1 MDAQNVAPVRV
12 WREGDPPPESTVAL
26 LGSDGV
32 VSMWDLDWHS
42 PRDWPAFLAERHGL
56 QVEIHVDYDAV
67 VADDAARRDFTAHA
81 DGGVT
86 TLQAESEDAEVQ
98 ARIDG
103 PDDVCLDPPHA
114 RDLISDRHRHA
125 VILWA
130 GGPRF
135 SRPASVS
142 TTVLTTEQVACA
154 LEVSREYVRRIPNL
168 QAGYPAEQVIA
179 RLVHLG
185 RSRADAEAAIAAVT
199 GTGEGTP

>member
-32 VSMWDLDWHS
+32 VSIWDLDWHS
-42 PRDWPAFLAERHGL
+42 PRDWPAFLAEAHGP
-56 QVEIHVDYDAV
+56 QVEIHVDYDAA

-81 DGGVT
+81 DGGVI
-86 TLQAESEDAEVQ
+86 LQAESEDAEVQ
-98 ARIDG
+98 ARIVA
-103 PDDVCLDPPHA
+103 PDDVCLDPSHP

-125 VILWA
+125 VTLWA

-154 LEVSREYVRRIPNL
+154 LEVSREYVRRIPSL
-168 QAGYPAEQVIA
+168 QAGYPAEQVID

-185 RSRADAEAAIAAVT
+185 RSREDAEAAVDAALRED
-199 GTGEGTP
+199 GRR